1 MKIDNKLKEIR
12 EFLQIKQNQFAKSL
26 DIPLQTYI
34 RYEHNKRDVPSTVLK
49 KIAET
54 YNIDP
59 NSFFNNLIVGDSNIQ
74 INGIGNSFST
84 LATNKQKL
92 NSELEEI
99 IELMQ
104 DYATPK
110 LLREIKAKLLKLKEL
125 DD

>member
-1 MKIDNKLKEIR
+1 MK
-12 EFLQIKQNQFAKSL
+12 IKQNQFAKSL

-34 RYEHNKRDVPSTVLK
+34 RYEHNKRDAPSTVLK
-49 KIAET
+49 KIAEI

-59 NSFFNNLIVGDSNIQ
+59 NSFFNNLIIGDANIQ
-74 INGIGNSFST
+74 INGTNNSFSNFT
-84 LATNKQKL
+84 PKKSS
-92 NSELEEI
+92 SELEEI

-110 LLREIKAKLLKLKEL
+110 LLREIKEKLLKLKEL